1 MHRSH
6 TLRYDGHN
14 AIGGP
19 QAELADPAMGLS
31 RPQAMVMAAAGEAEA
46 RQRARKIPAAAAARP
61 AGG

>member
-31 RPQAMVMAAAGEAEA
+31 RPQAMVMAAAGEA
-46 RQRARKIPAAAAARP
+46 RRP
-61 AGG
+61 GSA